1 MRISSMMQVSQ
12 IYNANATKNTTKT
25 VSTGKKDQL
34 ELSAL
39 GKDYQVAKAAVS
51 AASDVREDKVA
62 ALKVSMADGSYQ
74 VSTEDFANKLLEAYK
89 NKN

>member
-12 IYNANATKNTTKT
+12 IYNANATKSTTKT
-25 VSTGKKDQL
+25 TSAGKKDQL
-34 ELSAL
+34 ELSTL
-39 GKDYQVAKAAVS
+39 GKDYQVAKTVVAS
-51 AASDVREDKVA
+51 ASDVREDKVA
-62 ALKVSMADGSYQ
+62 AIKAAMADGSYQ

>member
-12 IYNANATKNTTKT
+12 IYNANATKSTTKT
-25 VSTGKKDQL
+25 ASTGKKDQL

-62 ALKVSMADGSYQ
+62 ALKASMADGSYQ

>member
-12 IYNANATKNTTKT
+12 IYNANATKSTTKT

-62 ALKVSMADGSYQ
+62 ALKASMADGSYQ
-74 VSTEDFANKLLEAYK
+74 VGTEDFANKLLEAYK

>member
-25 VSTGKKDQL
+25 VSAGKKDQL

-62 ALKVSMADGSYQ
+62 ALKASMADGSYQ

>member
-1 MRISSMMQVSQ
+1 MRINSMMQVSQ
-12 IYNANATKNTTKT
+12 IYNANATKSTTKT

-62 ALKVSMADGSYQ
+62 ALKASMADGSYQ

>member
-34 ELSAL
+34 ELSTL

-62 ALKVSMADGSYQ
+62 AMKASMADGTYQ

>member
-12 IYNANATKNTTKT
+12 IYNANATKSTTKT
-25 VSTGKKDQL
+25 TSAGKKDQL

-39 GKDYQVAKAAVS
+39 GKDYQIAKAAVS
-51 AASDVREDKVA
+51 AASDVREDRVA
-62 ALKVSMADGSYQ
+62 AIKASMADGSYQ
-74 VSTEDFANKLLEAYK
+74 VSADDFANKLLEAYK

>member
-34 ELSAL
+34 ELSTL

-62 ALKVSMADGSYQ
+62 AIKASMADGTYQ

>member
-12 IYNANATKNTTKT
+12 IYNTNATKGTTKT
-25 VSTGKKDQL
+25 TSTGKKDQL

-62 ALKVSMADGSYQ
+62 AIKASMADGSYQ
-74 VSTEDFANKLLEAYK
+74 VGTEDFANKLLEAYK

>member
-62 ALKVSMADGSYQ
+62 AIKASMADGTYQ

>member
-12 IYNANATKNTTKT
+12 IYNANATKKTTKT

-62 ALKVSMADGSYQ
+62 AIKASMADGSYQ
-74 VSTEDFANKLLEAYK
+74 VGTEDFANKLLEAYK

>member
-1 MRISSMMQVSQ
+1 MLLRALRKPVP
-12 IYNANATKNTTKT
+12 
-25 VSTGKKDQL
+25 
-34 ELSAL
+34 SA
-39 GKDYQVAKAAVS
+39 VVVTFVTAVS

-62 ALKVSMADGSYQ
+62 AIKASMADGTYQ

>member
-34 ELSAL
+34 ELSTL

-62 ALKVSMADGSYQ
+62 AIKASMADGSYQ
-74 VSTEDFANKLLEAYK
+74 VGTEDFANKLLEAYK

>member
-12 IYNANATKNTTKT
+12 IYNANAMKSTTKT
-25 VSTGKKDQL
+25 TSTGKKDQL

-62 ALKVSMADGSYQ
+62 AIKASMADGSYQ
-74 VSTEDFANKLLEAYK
+74 VSTEDFAEKLLEAYK

>member
-12 IYNANATKNTTKT
+12 IYNANATKSTTKT

-62 ALKVSMADGSYQ
+62 AIKASMADGSYQ

>member
-62 ALKVSMADGSYQ
+62 AIKASMADGSYQ
-74 VSTEDFANKLLEAYK
+74 VGTEDFANKLLEAYK

>member
-12 IYNANATKNTTKT
+12 IYNANATKSTTKT

>member
-12 IYNANATKNTTKT
+12 IYNANATKSTTKT

-62 ALKVSMADGSYQ
+62 AIKASMADGSYQ
-74 VSTEDFANKLLEAYK
+74 VGTEDFANKLLEAYK

>member
-12 IYNANATKNTTKT
+12 IHNTNATKGTTKT
-25 VSTGKKDQL
+25 TSTGKKDQL

-62 ALKVSMADGSYQ
+62 ALKASMADGSYQ

>member
-25 VSTGKKDQL
+25 ASTGKKDQL

-62 ALKVSMADGSYQ
+62 ALKASMADGSYQ

>member
-12 IYNANATKNTTKT
+12 IYNANATKSTTKT

-62 ALKVSMADGSYQ
+62 ALKASMADGSYQ

>member
-12 IYNANATKNTTKT
+12 IYNANATKSTTKT
-25 VSTGKKDQL
+25 TSTGKKDQL
-34 ELSAL
+34 ELSTL

-62 ALKVSMADGSYQ
+62 ALKASMADGSYQ

>member
-62 ALKVSMADGSYQ
+62 ALKASMADGSYQ